1 MTRRSLLLAMLQK
14 RPRILL
20 RTGWQTRNIG
30 DVCFTPAMLGALRR
44 FVPEA
49 DVTCWVKNAND
60 DVRTMIRR
68 DFPDFREV
76 GGEIGDEPVKRAFEE
91 TDLFLYN
98 SGMVINYGFVYQQAT
113 SWDAVISSLLPLF
126 RAKELGKPY
135 GIYAQTFD
143 AFAEPSPMVVRRILS
158 EASFVYTRDTI
169 SLEVL
174 RGAGVKP
181 PAMDFA
187 PDIALQFRQ
196 RDDARA
202 KAYLQSVGL
211 ESGKFLM
218 SIAHYAVLTR
228 PSVKDRGAEH
238 CARMRAVIERWV
250 RETGLPVLLAPED
263 DREMA
268 VNREALLDPLPPA
281 IRAKVKLR
289 EQFWLPDE
297 ALSVAL
303 QSRTMF
309 NMEPHLNLMALA
321 NGLPCLHCYD
331 YAFGK
336 KAQMFSDFDLAR
348 WAFDLNKAT
357 PTEMGDALLAVHKD
371 YDGAQRYREQ
381 GMQQVETKTA
391 AAFGVLRKTLGLAP
405 ARR

>member
-1 MTRRSLLLAMLQK
+1 MTRRSLLLALLQK

-20 RTGWQTRNIG
+20 CTGWQTRNIG
-30 DVCFTPAMLGALRR
+30 DVCFTPAMLTALRR
-44 FVPEA
+44 YIPEA

-60 DVRTMIRR
+60 DVRRMIRR
-68 DFPDFREV
+68 DFPNFREV
-76 GGEIGDEPVKRAFEE
+76 NGAIGDAPVRQAFEE
-91 TDLFLYN
+91 MDLFLYN

-113 SWDAVISSLLPLF
+113 SWDAVMGALLPLY

-143 AFAEPSPMVVRRILS
+143 AFAEPSPMVVRRVLS

-169 SLEVL
+169 SLDVL

-187 PDIALQFRQ
+187 PDIALQYRQ

-202 KAYLQSVGL
+202 KAYLQSAGL
-211 ESGKFLM
+211 EPGKFLM
-218 SIAHYAVLTR
+218 SIGHYAVLTR
-228 PSVKDRGAEH
+228 PSVKDRGPEH
-238 CARMRAVIERWV
+238 CARMRAVIERWI

-268 VNREALLDPLPPA
+268 LNKEALLDPLPA
-281 IRAKVKLR
+281 AVKAQVKLR
-289 EQFWLPDE
+289 QTFWLPDE

-303 QSRTMF
+303 ASRTMF

-336 KAQMFSDFDLAR
+336 KAQMFADFGMGK
-348 WAFDLNKAT
+348 WAFDLNKASAA
-357 PTEMGDALLAVHKD
+357 EMGDALLAVHQD
-371 YDGAQRYREQ
+371 YAGAQRYREQ
-381 GMQQVETKTA
+381 GMKQVEAKTA
-391 AAFGVLRKTLGLAP
+391 AAFAVMRRTLGLGAV
-405 ARR
+405 RG